1 MTPIAVVTGGNRG
14 LGLATA
20 HGLSARGY
28 RVILGARNLEDGKEA
43 AKAMGRAEAR
53 GLDLGDT
60 DSVARFAEG
69 LDRVDI
75 LVNNAAVVME
85 GFNALVVR
93 RTLAVNLHGVV
104 ALTDALTP
112 RLAANAR
119 VVNVSSGMGELTC
132 LAPALQARFRDPAL
146 DRDGLRALVRAF
158 QAAVERD
165 TWEGE
170 GWPGSAYRVSKVA
183 LNSYTRLLAREWE
196 GTARRVNA
204 VCPGWVRTRM
214 GGRTAP
220 RSIEEGARGIVWAA
234 TLGDDGPTGG
244 FFRDGERIP
253 W

>member
-1 MTPIAVVTGGNRG
+1 MVTGGNRG

-20 HGLSARGY
+20 HGLSARGF
-28 RVILGARNLEDGKEA
+28 RVILGARNVADGEIA
-43 AKAMGRAEAR
+43 AREVGRAEAR
-53 GLDLGDT
+53 ALDLGDPASIAT
-60 DSVARFAEG
+60 FVAG

-75 LVNNAAVVME
+75 LVNNAAIVLE

-93 RTLAVNLHGVV
+93 RTMAVNLHGTM

-112 RLAANAR
+112 VLAANAR

-132 LAPALQARFRDPAL
+132 LAPALQARFRDPTV
-146 DRDGLRALVRAF
+146 DRDGLRALVRTF
-158 QAAVERD
+158 QAAVEKD

-183 LNSYTRLLAREWE
+183 LNAYTRLLAREWD
-196 GTARRVNA
+196 GTPRRVNS

-220 RSIEEGARGIVWAA
+220 RTVDEGARGIVWAA